1 MYVRNEQWSP
11 ASASDNVGPVMGS
24 AERAEWGSGAAE
36 SAGERAM
43 AGLLHASHLAAP
55 HEMPQLIV
63 DHAAPLG
70 VRDPLVYLVDLQQL
84 LLVPFVGSRG
94 PAPEQQLDRLPVD
107 STLAGRA
114 FQLSQVQVQA
124 GAAVD
129 GVRVWFPLLDGTARL
144 GVLAVTVDD
153 AADLDRDDGML
164 AVRLTRYATLVA
176 ELMVSKTLYADAI
189 VRTQRRTQMG
199 VAAEIQWAVLP
210 PLTFACQ
217 QVVVAAALEPAYEVA
232 GDSVDYAVE
241 ADVGRF
247 AVFDGMGHGLHS
259 AQLAATTVAAYRNAR
274 RSDRTLTAT
283 AALLDDVA
291 TEVVGGRV
299 GAEGFITGVLAE
311 LALDTGLLSWINAG
325 HPEPLL
331 LREGHLVK
339 TLHTTAG
346 LPFGMSL
353 GPPVY
358 RVGTEHLQ
366 PGDRVIFYTDGITE
380 ARSPAGELFGIRRLV
395 DLLVRTHAAALPAPE
410 TLRRVVHALLGHQ
423 QNQLSDDATLLL
435 VEWRGAGQRQ
445 LLPNAAQ

>member
-1 MYVRNEQWSP
+1 MVGSGAEQ
-11 ASASDNVGPVMGS
+11 AK
-24 AERAEWGSGAAE
+24 WGVGAAE
-36 SAGERAM
+36 SVGERAM
-43 AGLLHASHLAAP
+43 SGLLHASHLAAP
-55 HEMPQLIV
+55 HEMPQVIA

-84 LLVPFVGSRG
+84 VLVPFVGSRG
-94 PAPEQQLDRLPVD
+94 PAPEQHLDRLPVD

-114 FQLSQVQVQA
+114 FQLSQVQVQS
-124 GAAVD
+124 GGTVN

-144 GVLAVTVDD
+144 GVLALTVDD
-153 AADLDRDDGML
+153 PADLERDDGML
-164 AVRLTRYATLVA
+164 TVRLMRYAALVA
-176 ELMVSKTLYADAI
+176 EMLVSKSLYGDAI
-189 VRTQRRTQMG
+189 VRTRRRTEMG

-210 PLTFACQ
+210 PLTFACE

-283 AALLDDVA
+283 AGLLDDIA
-291 TEVVGGRV
+291 SGVVGGRV
-299 GAEGFITGVLAE
+299 GGEGFITGVLAE
-311 LALDTGLLSWINAG
+311 LALDSGVLSWINAG

-339 TLHTTAG
+339 TLQTSAG
-346 LPFGMSL
+346 LPFGLSL
-353 GPPVY
+353 EPAMY

-380 ARSPAGELFGIRRLV
+380 ARSPTGELFGIRRLV

-410 TLRRVVHALLGHQ
+410 TLRRVVHALLVHQ

-445 LLPNAAQ
+445 LLPAAAQ